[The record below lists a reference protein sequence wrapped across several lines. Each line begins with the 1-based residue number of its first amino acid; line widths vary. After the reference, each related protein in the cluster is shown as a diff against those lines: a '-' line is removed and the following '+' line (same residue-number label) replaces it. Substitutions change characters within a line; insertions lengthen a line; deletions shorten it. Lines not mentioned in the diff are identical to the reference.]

1 MSLTDINY
9 TERVKASHLNL
20 YTIAEADAEGAVRTE
35 VVIPAN
41 PTFNCYSIAKA
52 YTVLAVGLVR
62 DRRLID
68 TDARV
73 TDVLHRYLPASY
85 DEKWNR
91 VTLDHLMTHRAGF
104 GCGLLDIDAEDAT
117 KWGSKDYL
125 SIVLKTPLA
134 YEPGTRFQYTDAS
147 FYLVSRML
155 SEVTEMSLLDLL
167 RPALFEVMN
176 YDEVAWSTCPQ
187 GFQMG
192 ATGLYLRTHD
202 MIKLGVL
209 WLRDGDWFGQRI
221 VSREWVRLT
230 EERGYEFNPHSKD
243 GKWLGKG
250 GMRGQMLTY
259 NREKGIAVAWNA
271 YDGGIA
277 FDTIIRE

>member
-1 MSLTDINY
+1 MSLTDISY
-9 TERVKASHLNL
+9 TERVKSAHLNL
-20 YTIAEADAEGAVRTE
+20 YTITEADAEGASRTE

-52 YTVLAVGLVR
+52 YTVLATGIVR
-62 DRRLID
+62 DRGLID

-73 TDVLHRYLPASY
+73 TEVLRRFLPASY

-91 VTLDHLMTHRAGF
+91 VTLHDLMTHRVGF
-104 GCGLLDIDAEDAT
+104 GGGLLDIDAEDAA

-125 SIVLKTPLA
+125 SIVLKTPLP

-155 SEVTEMSLLDLL
+155 SEVTGKTLLDLL
-167 RPALFEVMN
+167 RPVLFDVMN
-176 YDEVAWSTCPQ
+176 YGEVAWSACPQ
-187 GFQMG
+187 GYPMG
-192 ATGLYLRTHD
+192 ATGLYLRTPD
-202 MIKLGVL
+202 MVKLGVL

-230 EERGYEFNPHSKD
+230 EERGYEFNPYSKD

-250 GMRGQMLTY
+250 GMRGQMLAY
-259 NREKGIAVAWNA
+259 NREKGLAIAWNA
-271 YDGGIA
+271 YDGIA
-277 FDTIIRE
+277 FDSIIRE